1 MNSKIERQIK
11 NYYAYLVF
19 MGLSMVS
26 IIMTLYLEY
35 VGFSLYE
42 VGVLLGV
49 LQIGKTLLEIPTGFV
64 ADRFGNRVSLILAI
78 VIEIC
83 AYALLIILR
92 SFSAMI
98 AVMIL
103 LAISYT
109 LTTGCASSIVTNSLI
124 AAGEQERLT
133 RVNAVSR
140 VLYYC
145 CYGLTA
151 VGAGF
156 LSEISYELV
165 IVLSIASLM
174 LALLTVWLMQEDRG
188 EIEANGDLYNPLKVA
203 KYILGNRMVFYYA
216 LIEAATAWAMVPI
229 DNFYNNYL
237 NSYFGIPLHLV
248 GVVIAVQFL
257 FTSLF
262 GLYSTRLALRF
273 KEGLIVRI
281 GPIASLALFFLF
293 SLCHNPIAALVFY
306 FAGLAVFCL
315 TTPVRMKL
323 LQVNVSLAY
332 RVTVTSFNSIL
343 ISLLSSVSQPLF
355 GWVSG
360 VVDMRQAMSL
370 LLIISIV
377 AVTVV
382 NLMFSNRA
390 LGLKVKAGS

>member
-19 MGLSMVS
+19 MELSMVS

-203 KYILGNRMVFYYA
+203 KYILGNRMVFY
-216 LIEAATAWAMVPI
+216 W
-229 DNFYNNYL
+229 
-237 NSYFGIPLHLV
+237 
-248 GVVIAVQFL
+248 
-257 FTSLF
+257 
-262 GLYSTRLALRF
+262 
-273 KEGLIVRI
+273 
-281 GPIASLALFFLF
+281 
-293 SLCHNPIAALVFY
+293 LC
-306 FAGLAVFCL
+306 
-315 TTPVRMKL
+315 
-323 LQVNVSLAY
+323 
-332 RVTVTSFNSIL
+332 
-343 ISLLSSVSQPLF
+343 
-355 GWVSG
+355 
-360 VVDMRQAMSL
+360 
-370 LLIISIV
+370 
-377 AVTVV
+377 
-382 NLMFSNRA
+382 
-390 LGLKVKAGS
+390 